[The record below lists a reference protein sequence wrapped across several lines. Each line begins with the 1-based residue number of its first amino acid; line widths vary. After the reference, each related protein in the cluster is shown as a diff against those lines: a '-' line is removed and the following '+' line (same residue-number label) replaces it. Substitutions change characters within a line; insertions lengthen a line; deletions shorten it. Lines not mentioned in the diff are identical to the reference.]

1 MHGDGGA
8 QQPVLVCV
16 LGNCA
21 AGDFAAAAA
30 VLQGQGAAAVHR
42 YNAAGAGAG
51 ARQGMAGQVNGGGD
65 AAVDRE
71 IGGQCDI
78 ARQDVC
84 AVVGQGT
91 VIGEGALP
99 SLHRQCPRG
108 QQARQQGRAQ
118 QARQPSSDRFHLS
131 VPPF

>member
-1 MHGDGGA
+1 MIG
-8 QQPVLVCV
+8 V

-30 VLQGQGAAAVHR
+30 VLQGQGAAVYRDDAAAAVTL
-42 YNAAGAGAG
+42 
-51 ARQGMAGQVNGGGD
+51 QGIAGQVNDGGD